1 MVFKKFKDKKLRNF
15 FFFNEKLNLI
25 NNFIF
30 IYLQNKIKVINT
42 LNKRKLLTLKKN
54 SFKNKIVNR
63 CILTGRSSGVNK
75 PFYIFRLPLKKFL
88 SLGIFPGYK
97 KAVW

>member
-1 MVFKKFKDKKLRNF
+1 MLFKKIKDTKLRNF

-25 NNFIF
+25 HNFIF
-30 IYLQNKIKVINT
+30 IYLQNNVKILNS
-42 LNKRKLLTLKKN
+42 LNKKKILTIKKN

-75 PFYIFRLPLKKFL
+75 PFHIFRLPLKNFL